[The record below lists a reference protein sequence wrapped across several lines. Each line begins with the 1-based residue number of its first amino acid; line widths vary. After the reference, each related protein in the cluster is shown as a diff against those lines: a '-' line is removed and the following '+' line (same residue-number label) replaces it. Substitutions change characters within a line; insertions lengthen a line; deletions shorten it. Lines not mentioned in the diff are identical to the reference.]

1 MDIET
6 TKERRRKVSELVIT
20 VRSEN
25 TNAVGLH
32 PVIYV
37 QRNKLTVFLVL
48 WTNGQPRG
56 RKFTSRLR

>member
-1 MDIET
+1 KPLK
-6 TKERRRKVSELVIT
+6 KEEEKYPELVIT

-56 RKFTSRLR
+56 RKFTSHLR